1 MLTQSTVASF
11 FSAIMTGSPVLL
23 LDLEVQT
30 TFGQIEEVDVEVVI
44 VHLDRLVADLDLTIF
59 PKLKHVYFIGSS
71 NFKVE
76 TNLPSTH
83 IESKLPLYVL
93 NSMFYVSVFENKER
107 IKSTKEQQKKVKEF
121 EAEANK
127 SEWVGFNP
135 SSGINNS

>member
-1 MLTQSTVASF
+1 MMVQLGSILLLWEEWIFLQVLVFKIFKFCRIVWFLKTGIKVASF
-11 FSAIMTGSPVLL
+11 FSAILTGSPVLL

-76 TNLPSTH
+76 TSVPSVH
-83 IESKLPLYVL
+83 IESK
-93 NSMFYVSVFENKER
+93 
-107 IKSTKEQQKKVKEF
+107 
-121 EAEANK
+121 
-127 SEWVGFNP
+127 
-135 SSGINNS
+135 